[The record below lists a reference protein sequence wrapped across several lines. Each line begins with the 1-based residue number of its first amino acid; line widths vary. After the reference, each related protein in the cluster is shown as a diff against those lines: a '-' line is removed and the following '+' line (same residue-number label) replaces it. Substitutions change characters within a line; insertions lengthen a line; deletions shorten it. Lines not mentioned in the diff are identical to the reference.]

1 MVLTREERETLLL
14 SWGISFHDII
24 ESVRINV
31 KVKNQRR
38 QTVTNLGKVERI
50 EEAFESATRKLKRA
64 LLLRRPTGVKVK
76 QLQEQAALAQ
86 NALASLKIAEQR
98 ALNDI
103 RSDLGR
109 VEVEPEEDNLENLE
123 VQVSVSDFC
132 RSSPSEAMI
141 HRAASTM
148 SEEEGSTLSGFTFGN
163 STTASVLEMEQFY
176 RDLELEMF
184 GDMELPS
191 MVGQT
196 LEVPGLEIPEED
208 RVYHDA
214 PSATGYPVDD
224 GSLPPPNTNDINA
237 GMQVHYEL
245 PPGSHITPLDSTEP
259 LLLQQDRTM
268 LNQPVEDDAYFPGIH
283 SQPSYPVGSAPVPPY
298 HHYPI
303 HSPHYMAGDNPAGN
317 PHFVNARLSDD
328 PLDSADLNRYYA
340 YQSIL
345 ALEQEYSR
353 AARRPP
359 STQGS
364 QHSSDSSHR
373 NSSSRQNSA
382 SDGPR
387 IQYIPPSSH
396 LSPTHWMEGEDGP
409 AVRRTHETVTITEEG
424 FEREDR
430 SFSGGGNRHYVAPDF
445 DRFRQPQQFPP
456 SFY

>member
-1 MVLTREERETLLL
+1 MVKTREERETLLL

-76 QLQEQAALAQ
+76 QLQDQAALAQ
-86 NALASLKIAEQR
+86 NALASLKIAEQQ
-98 ALNDI
+98 ALNEI
-103 RSDLGR
+103 RSDRGR
-109 VEVEPEEDNLENLE
+109 VELEPEEDNLENPGL
-123 VQVSVSDFC
+123 QVSVSDFC

-208 RVYHDA
+208 RVYQDA
-214 PSATGYPVDD
+214 HSATGYPVDD
-224 GSLPPPNTNDINA
+224 GSLPPPKANIINA
-237 GMQVHYEL
+237 GMPVHYEL
-245 PPGSHITPLDSTEP
+245 PPGSHMTPLDSTEP
-259 LLLQQDRTM
+259 LHLQQDRTM
-268 LNQPVEDDAYFPGIH
+268 LSQPLEHDVYFPGIH
-283 SQPSYPVGSAPVPPY
+283 SQPSYPVGSVPVPPY

-303 HSPHYMAGDNPAGN
+303 HSPHYI
-317 PHFVNARLSDD
+317 PHFVNARLIN
-328 PLDSADLNRYYA
+328 PLDSADLNGSYA

-345 ALEQEYSR
+345 ALEQEHSR
-353 AARRPP
+353 AARRSP

-364 QHSSDSSHR
+364 QHSQDSSPRH
-373 NSSSRQNSA
+373 SSSRRNSA

-387 IQYIPPSSH
+387 IQHIPPPTH
-396 LSPTHWMEGEDGP
+396 LSPTHWMEGDDGLT
-409 AVRRTHETVTITEEG
+409 ARRTYEAVTITEES
-424 FEREDR
+424 FERDDR
-430 SFSGGGNRHYVAPDF
+430 YFDGGGNRQYVAPGF